1 MNLKKINVKL
11 DVSWGDAVRLKSGNI
26 NLPANGADGSV
37 GAFRV
42 SWPRMGEDR
51 RFQISGGDSWVG
63 VMEFGEK
70 VKAQVL
76 LSYGNATQKGH
87 PNAGDQLRL
96 YAEKNY
102 VCPIF
107 TLRMC
112 KKIKYVRK
120 C

>member
-1 MNLKKINVKL
+1 
-11 DVSWGDAVRLKSGNI
+11 
-26 NLPANGADGSV
+26 
-37 GAFRV
+37 
-42 SWPRMGEDR
+42 MGEDR

-96 YAEKNY
+96 YAEKK
-102 VCPIF
+102 
-107 TLRMC
+107 LRVPNFYPADVQ
-112 KKIKYVRK
+112 KNKVRAEVLK
-120 C
+120 NGKFVEE